1 MTSRLFAVCTAV
13 SLVAVL
19 SVIPENANALDAN
32 WSGNNISKT
41 DQSVTGGV
49 LNIDSVLDEIDV
61 EAGIKDNNIEIVKDK
76 ADLKQD
82 VYGQAAGLYI
92 TGKVGEIDADF
103 SNNTITVKYNQA
115 GKATANGGALAVYS
129 GGSIDEIDG
138 NFIGNKVV
146 AEYTGQEPSVYPTEA
161 DGSIKS
167 VISAGGGAIHIEG
180 KYGSEDATLTT
191 IKEIN
196 GNFVGNSATGD
207 GYANGG
213 AIYIKAGPNTDV
225 EIKRIRG
232 DFTNNAV
239 YAKTTDSRI
248 KASTGGAISLKLD
261 KSKDENVKGNIWV
274 DGNFVGNV
282 VETVATDALGGAI
295 YNEGIFV
302 VRGSLKNNK
311 VSSETGNAFG
321 GAFYNKGNASVINS
335 VISGNS
341 AQKGGAI
348 YNDEGAVFVFQ
359 GRNILKD
366 NTVGEN
372 VFNDIYNDGKITV
385 REGMTDV
392 FGGIEGNGEFF
403 IEDKGT
409 LNINTAT
416 LEQKSLVL
424 AGLLQLSLVDSENY
438 GKVNISDSIVVEEN
452 GKLAINVVK
461 QGQYHLFD
469 GQVMDSANII
479 AGGGIYSM
487 TDLGGGTYDFDL
499 KSSADVA
506 KDTGLNESAS
516 TVLVALAGADGNDL
530 ASQISLGAQQVLAT
544 GNTGQAQAEINKV
557 APETAPVAGFVADSM
572 QNQILD
578 LVGNRL
584 SQRTVYGR
592 SAGDINNYQY
602 GTWAQGLLN
611 KTKYNDSFVGDT
623 AGLAVGA
630 DIKINN
636 KYTLGVGY
644 AYNFG
649 DLDSFG
655 KKSEVSTNSLFVY
668 GQYKP
673 EKWYLNLAMN
683 YALSSYEETA
693 NVFGVGLSAD
703 YKADSFGGQIATGY
717 NFDTGISPEFALR
730 YLHVN
735 QDAYSNGLTD
745 VAGMNFD
752 YLTAVAG
759 TNYSFVVDS
768 GTSVIWWP
776 EISAALTYDIITN
789 DNQVVANIA
798 GLNVPYVIDGQS
810 LSRLGAEFGIGLTA
824 DYNGVKISVN
834 YMMDLHEGYT
844 SQTGML
850 KFRYNF

>member
-1 MTSRLFAVCTAV
+1 MTARFFVAAV
-13 SLVAVL
+13 SLISVLAVM
-19 SVIPENANALDAN
+19 PENANALDVK

-41 DQSVTGGV
+41 DQSVAGGA
-49 LNIDSVLDEIDV
+49 LNIDSVWESIDV
-61 EAGIKDNNIEIVKDK
+61 DEGIKDNNVEIVKDK

-82 VYGQAAGLYI
+82 IYGQGAGLYI

-115 GKATANGGALAVYS
+115 GKATVNGGALAFATGATV
-129 GGSIDEIDG
+129 DEIDG

-146 AEYTGQEPSVYPTEA
+146 AEYTEEDNSVYLDNEN
-161 DGSIKS
+161 I
-167 VISAGGGAIHIEG
+167 ISAGGGAIYIESKHNPDQETAG
-180 KYGSEDATLTT
+180 IS
-191 IKEIN
+191 IPEIN
-196 GNFVGNSATGD
+196 GNFVGNSATAD
-207 GYANGG
+207 AVANGG
-213 AIYIKAGPNTDV
+213 AIYINIAENARVGKTS
-225 EIKRIRG
+225 IRG

-239 YAKTTDSRI
+239 YAKTTD
-248 KASTGGAISLKLD
+248 ANVGPSTGGAISLKTESLTISD
-261 KSKDENVKGNIWV
+261 LMMVFGD
-274 DGNFVGNV
+274 FVGNV
-282 VETVATDALGGAI
+282 VETVGTDAFGGAI
-295 YNEGIFV
+295 YNEGV
-302 VRGSLKNNK
+302 LSVNGNLKNNK

-359 GRNILKD
+359 GRNVLKD
-366 NTVGEN
+366 NSVGEN

-392 FGGIEGNGEFF
+392 FGGIEGNGELF
-403 IEDKGT
+403 IEDKGI

-424 AGLLQLSLVDSENY
+424 DGLLQLSLVDSENY
-438 GKVNISDSIVVEEN
+438 GKVNISDSIVVEEG

-469 GQVMDSANII
+469 GQVFDSANII

-506 KDTGLNESAS
+506 KDTGLTESAS
-516 TVLVALAGADGNDL
+516 AVLVALAGADGNDL

-544 GNTGQAQAEINKV
+544 GNIGQAQAEMDKV

-592 SAGDINNYQY
+592 SAGDVNNYQF
-602 GTWAQGLLN
+602 GTWAQGLVN
-611 KTKYNDSFVGDT
+611 KTKYSDSFVGDT

-636 KYTLGVGY
+636 KYTVGIGY

-655 KKSEVSTNSLFVY
+655 RESEVGTNSLFLY

-693 NVFGVGLSAD
+693 SVFGVGLSTD

-745 VAGMNFD
+745 VAGMKFD

-759 TNYSFVVDS
+759 TTYSFVIDS

-789 DNQVVANIA
+789 DNQVIANIA
-798 GLNVPYVIDGQS
+798 GINVPYVIDGQS
-810 LSRLGAEFGIGLTA
+810 LSRLGAEFGIGLAA

-834 YMMDLHEGYT
+834 YMMDLREDYT